1 MTDTAT
7 RLAAAEQIIRA
18 VANTLPP
25 SALTSAHLLHAAADD
40 LARDHARI
48 AATEPLAPAD
58 FWETI

>member
-7 RLAAAEQIIRA
+7 ILAAAEQIIRA

-25 SALTSAHLLHAAADD
+25 SSLTSAHLLHVAADN
-40 LARDHARI
+40 LARDHQRTTDSDDR
-48 AATEPLAPAD
+48 ATD